1 MLGDANGDNLIT
13 VADATLIQ
21 KSAVGLDTIADKYIK
36 AADVDG
42 NDDINIKD
50 ATLIQKYISG
60 IQIEYNVGSAI

>member
-36 AADVDG
+36 AAML
-42 NDDINIKD
+42 
-50 ATLIQKYISG
+50 T
-60 IQIEYNVGSAI
+60 ETAI